1 MFVIQLL
8 NGLSY
13 GVLLFLLAVGLSLI
27 FGLMN
32 IVNMAHGSYY
42 FIGAYVG
49 YTVFKFSGNFLLA
62 VLAAGIAV
70 AIIGILMDRFLFRF
84 LYKQE
89 LEQVL
94 LTFGF
99 IYIFSDICK
108 WIWGGSVYGIDP
120 PQILSGAVNIA
131 DSFFPIYRL
140 SVTGVGLI
148 IAVCLWF
155 FQEKTRLGAIIRA
168 GTDDEEMVRGLGINI
183 ATISTLVFALG
194 AGLAGFSGAI
204 GAPMIGIYPGLD
216 LEVLIL
222 ALIVVVVGGL
232 GSLAG
237 AFWGSLFI
245 GMVDSFG
252 KAYFP
257 DLAMFTVFSAMAL
270 ILLFKPSG
278 LLGKKA

>member
-13 GVLLFLLAVGLSLI
+13 GVLLFLLAAGLSLI

-42 FIGAYVG
+42 FIGAYIA
-49 YTVFKFSGNFLLA
+49 YTVFKFSGSFLLA
-62 VLAAGIAV
+62 AV
-70 AIIGILMDRFLFRF
+70 SGGVGVALIGVLMDRFLFRR

-99 IYIFSDICK
+99 VYIFADACK

-120 PQILSGAVNIA
+120 PELLSGAVVIMG
-131 DSFFPIYRL
+131 SFFPIYRL
-140 SVTGVGLI
+140 SVTVIGLV
-148 IAVCLWF
+148 IAVNLWF
-155 FQEKTRLGAIIRA
+155 FQEKTRLGAMIRA

-183 ATISTLVFALG
+183 ATITTLVFAIG
-194 AGLAGFSGAI
+194 AALAGISGAI
-204 GAPMIGIYPGLD
+204 GIPMLGIYPGLD

-257 DLAMFTVFSAMAL
+257 DLAMFTVFAAMAL
-270 ILLFKPSG
+270 MLVFRPSG
-278 LLGKKA
+278 LMGKKE

>member
-1 MFVIQLL
+1 MFLIQLL

-13 GVLLFLLAVGLSLI
+13 GVLLFLLAAGLSLI

-32 IVNMAHGSYY
+32 IVNMAHGSY
-42 FIGAYVG
+42 FFVGAYVG
-49 YTVFKFSGNFLLA
+49 YAVAKLSGSFLLA
-62 VLAAGIAV
+62 VLAGAMAV
-70 AIIGILMDRFLFRF
+70 AVVGILMDRFLFRF

-89 LEQVL
+89 LEQLL

-99 IYIFSDICK
+99 IYIFADLCK
-108 WIWGGSVYGIDP
+108 WIWGGSVYGLDP
-120 PQILSGAVNIA
+120 PQIFTGAVKIMG
-131 DSFFPIYRL
+131 SYFPIYRL
-140 SVTGVGLI
+140 VVTGTGMV
-148 IAVCLWF
+148 IAAGLWF

-183 ATISTLVFALG
+183 ATITTLVFAIGAAL
-194 AGLAGFSGAI
+194 AGLSGAI
-204 GAPMIGIYPGLD
+204 GIPMIGIYPGLD

-257 DLAMFTVFSAMAL
+257 DLAMFTIFGAMAL

-278 LLGKKA
+278 LMGKRV

>member
-1 MFVIQLL
+1 MLVIQLL

-13 GVLLFLLAVGLSLI
+13 GVLLFLLAAGLSLI

-42 FIGAYVG
+42 FIGAYIG
-49 YTVFKFSGNFLLA
+49 YAVFKYSGNFLLA
-62 VLAAGIAV
+62 LLASGLSV
-70 AIIGILMDRFLFRF
+70 GVIGLLMDRFLFRYM
-84 LYKQE
+84 YKQE

-99 IYIFSDICK
+99 IYIFEDICK

-120 PQILSGAVNIA
+120 PAFLTGAVTIMG
-131 DSFFPIYRL
+131 SFFPIYRL
-140 SVTGVGLI
+140 CVTGVGMLI
-148 IAVCLWF
+148 ALGLWF
-155 FQEKTRLGAIIRA
+155 FQEKTIIGAIIRA

-183 ATISTLVFALG
+183 AAISTLVFAMGAAL
-194 AGLAGFSGAI
+194 AGLSGAI
-204 GAPMIGIYPGLD
+204 GAPMLGIYPGLD

-232 GSLAG
+232 GSLQG

-257 DLAMFTVFSAMAL
+257 DLAMFTVFGAMAL

-278 LLGKKA
+278 LLGRKV